1 VRARE
6 RYPARSAA
14 YTLWPRCYG
23 IATRTS
29 AHAPHHPPSCTH
41 VLVFAP
47 RAPPTNKENSRA
59 CAKGAPYYSSV
70 VSPPPRHH
78 NTTTRYRNDL
88 PLLLYSWCKLNSD
101 RERRHSGNNSS
112 SNGNIPAH
120 RTAAGKRD
128 RATTTSVG
136 HVRGNCI
143 ARNFARMTRAT
154 DVARVAHFIALF
166 DAKATLSSFVRCA
179 TGSPTYYCSCSC
191 CCVRKSHSIARK
203 LNIMILFSRQHYILQ
218 IALIW

>member
-29 AHAPHHPPSCTH
+29 AHAPRHPPSCTH

-47 RAPPTNKENSRA
+47 RALLTEQRTFPGVRKRGPLLFLRRVTSA
-59 CAKGAPYYSSV
+59 
-70 VSPPPRHH
+70 PPPY
-78 NTTTRYRNDL
+78 TTTRYRNDL
-88 PLLLYSWCKLNSD
+88 PLLLYSWYKLNSD

-112 SNGNIPAH
+112 SNGNIPA
-120 RTAAGKRD
+120 AGKRV
-128 RATTTSVG
+128 RAMTTSVG

-154 DVARVAHFIALF
+154 DAARVAHFIALF
-166 DAKATLSSFVRCA
+166 DAKATLSSFVCTLRDRF
-179 TGSPTYYCSCSC
+179 SD
-191 CCVRKSHSIARK
+191 I
-203 LNIMILFSRQHYILQ
+203 ILLQ
-218 IALIW
+218 LQLLLCP